1 MPMLDARSRD
11 QIEAERAGSIV
22 RRSEFKANSP
32 ELDQAGIEH
41 LRRLAPRMGEVRF
54 PVLIEPAPAADD
66 RALNQKRRDFVVNLL
81 KKQGVD
87 DAAQRTQV
95 TPIVGEW
102 YPQALRVVRV
112 LVFAPLALFLVLQ
125 FFVFLTRP
133 AAR

>member
-1 MPMLDARSRD
+1 LDARSRD

-22 RRSEFKANSP
+22 RRVEFKSGTAD
-32 ELDQAGIEH
+32 LDRAGLDH
-41 LRRLAPRMGEVRF
+41 LQRLAPKMGETRF
-54 PVLIEPAPAADD
+54 SVLIEPTTAAED
-66 RALNQKRRDFVVNLL
+66 RALNDKRRDAVVEAL

-95 TPIVGEW
+95 VPIVGEW

>member
-1 MPMLDARSRD
+1 MPLLDARSRD

-22 RRSEFKANSP
+22 RRSEFKPNSA
-32 ELDQAGIEH
+32 ELEQSGVEH
-41 LRRLAPRMGEVRF
+41 LRRLAPRMGESRF
-54 PVLIEPAPAADD
+54 PVLIEPAPAAED
-66 RALNQKRRDFVVNLL
+66 RALNQKRHDFVVDVL
-81 KKQGVD
+81 KKQGVE

-95 TPIVGEW
+95 TSIVGEW